1 MSPKTPLWRTTLDTI
16 AAQVAPQCSNAYM
29 GATQSNVCLPTVPD
43 VGTLQMHCAACA
55 GKVRAAV
62 LDAAKPLLPL
72 LLTTVLKTLEGVPA
86 PAGAGT
92 EDTDL
97 PQAAA
102 GKAPG
107 CGSLLAAPVH
117 DVGLT
122 RCALLEVKPGA
133 YCLPG
138 PVCGGLRGCWG
149 ADQAQALPSLQLA
162 GCTPA

>member
-1 MSPKTPLWRTTLDTI
+1 MHWSKSKHYCLATVHG
-16 AAQVAPQCSNAYM
+16 AAS
-29 GATQSNVCLPTVPD
+29 LK
-43 VGTLQMHCAACA
+43 MHCAACA

-62 LDAAKPLLPL
+62 LDAAKRLLPL
-72 LLTTVLKTLEGVPA
+72 LLTTVLQALEEVST

-122 RCALLEVKPGA
+122 RCGLLEVQCGA
-133 YCLPG
+133 DCLPG
-138 PVCGGLRGCWG
+138 PVCGGLRGSWQCLCLMS
-149 ADQAQALPSLQLA
+149 A
-162 GCTPA
+162 